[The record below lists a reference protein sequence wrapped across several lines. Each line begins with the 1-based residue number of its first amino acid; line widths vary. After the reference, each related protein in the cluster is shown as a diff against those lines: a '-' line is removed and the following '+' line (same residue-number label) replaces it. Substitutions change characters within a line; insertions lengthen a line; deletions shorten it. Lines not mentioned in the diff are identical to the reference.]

1 MSESTRSRTN
11 NSETI
16 VHEEIINLIESP
28 ELREHLLHNPQLLS
42 GDHYMQIVGGA
53 PVEIT
58 RKRELLGRLVTDGC
72 NSSDDTLYWH
82 YRQICIDYID
92 GCLNALKA
100 VDGNGKTLLIS
111 EISFVDNEVGSAI
124 THGPFPVASWHAA
137 LAAMKA
143 YADKWG
149 GMTDLSSSYW
159 MIELFNLANDPCC
172 SYPYDGFLQPDY
184 TYYANISGEIQYLC
198 REEVGECGEVHDC
211 IVGEIFGPWFK
222 GAYVDLPTPYRKG
235 DILEIDCRPWAP
247 GPCYCL
253 VADSKLD
260 CLYPNGDGQIRCGS
274 IPNGSCFAGW
284 AHTNLMLSPV
294 FRVRKATQPLPEEYA
309 ALQAI
314 ELNQIDSLL
323 EECANSKEEEPIWL
337 AIYRHRAR

>member
-1 MSESTRSRTN
+1 M
-11 NSETI
+11 
-16 VHEEIINLIESP
+16 HEEIINLIESP

-124 THGPFPVASWHAA
+124 THGPFPVASWQAA

-184 TYYANISGEIQYLC
+184 TYYANISGELYYMIGFRDKWANAGSGHQP
-198 REEVGECGEVHDC
+198 
-211 IVGEIFGPWFK
+211 F
-222 GAYVDLPTPYRKG
+222 TPYRVDRMLDVAVSEESATKDPRIAG
-235 DILEIDCRPWAP
+235 YVLEDHVSPSFGVYAADKTTVVLELDDRAMNPLIDKFGLDAVVFENQDGRLLATVKAP
-247 GPCYCL
+247 
-253 VADSKLD
+253 
-260 CLYPNGDGQIRCGS
+260 
-274 IPNGSCFAGW
+274 
-284 AHTNLMLSPV
+284 LSPQFFGWLLQLSTFIKIV
-294 FRVRKATQPLPEEYA
+294 QPQSAIDTYLKYLDDTR
-309 ALQAI
+309 ALYQ
-314 ELNQIDSLL
+314 ED
-323 EECANSKEEEPIWL
+323 
-337 AIYRHRAR
+337 R